1 MKKLLSVLAL
11 SAISVQA
18 QSEIQNPELHKQLEI
33 MNDIVR
39 SAVNRE
45 KSKEGF
51 SIGQV
56 KSTYLRGQGVVFTV
70 SARTNLRGGHN
81 RHFIMAPM
89 PPMPELPPMPHING
103 ADYDID
109 FDVNEV
115 VAEAMESASE
125 SYEQA
130 LEQMEFMREE
140 QRQIVEQQRDVNYDY
155 RDVTREMKD
164 LEFQRKRADKETLK
178 EIEKE
183 MAKLKAQKADLEK
196 QRSEL
201 KRDRQAYIEKQ
212 AKAQQ
217 ERAEQRVNGY
227 QELSE
232 KLVEAFCT
240 YGNSLKALP
249 KFERINL
256 VVSSAGDRR
265 GNGYLDTIYTFT
277 KAEVM
282 SCVIGDIDAAAL
294 MKKGAPYQF

>member
-18 QSEIQNPELHKQLEI
+18 QSEVQNPELYKQLEI

-45 KSKEGF
+45 KTKEGF

-70 SARTNLRGGHN
+70 NARTNLRGSRGH
-81 RHFIMAPM
+81 HFVM
-89 PPMPELPPMPHING
+89 PPMPELPPMPHIDG
-103 ADYDID
+103 ADYNID
-109 FDVNEV
+109 FDVNQV

-125 SYEQA
+125 SYSEA
-130 LEQMEFMREE
+130 IEHMEHLRDE
-140 QRQIVEQQRDVNYDY
+140 QRQIQEQQRDVNYDY

-178 EIEKE
+178 AIEKE

-201 KRDRQAYIEKQ
+201 KRDRQAYVDKQ
-212 AKAQQ
+212 AKAQHA
-217 ERAEQRVNGY
+217 RAEQRVNGY

-232 KLVEAFCT
+232 NLIEAFCT

-249 KFERINL
+249 KSERINL
-256 VVSSAGDRR
+256 VVNSSGDKK